1 MSKIVKKEGNL
12 IYGNFPQN
20 NHKEHESEVFQKAAN
35 DNVLSMNSR
44 QRIRDEKPYTAKEL
58 WINYGA
64 VACVFMV
71 VGGSVVFNFKRS
83 SGGRGLASVVQSA
96 EYKEAE
102 TGIVQDLNVG
112 RRELS
117 SIGGEPQGKAQL
129 EEREA
134 FEYQTFQ
141 SYHVSFD
148 IEGYIQEIQLKPE
161 KTPIYIKD
169 VSVFIHDYQKFFPP
183 YKSVTKESHRFD
195 ESQNLF
201 VSHYLL
207 EGGHQSVQAVF
218 QTDPENMLI
227 SAVLEIVEI

>member
-20 NHKEHESEVFQKAAN
+20 TCKEHENEVFQKAAN
-35 DNVLSMNSR
+35 DNVLSMHHP
-44 QRIRDEKPYTAKEL
+44 QKIRDEKPYTSKEL

-71 VGGSVVFNFKRS
+71 VGGSVIFNFKKS
-83 SGGRGLASVVQSA
+83 SGGRGLASVAQSA
-96 EYKEAE
+96 EYKEVE
-102 TGIVQDLNVG
+102 RGIVQDLNVG

-117 SIGGEPQGKAQL
+117 SIGGGPQGEAEL

-134 FEYQTFQ
+134 FESQTFQ

-148 IEGYIQEIQLKPE
+148 VEGYVQEIQLKPE
-161 KTPIYIKD
+161 KTPVYIRD

-183 YKSVTKESHRFD
+183 YNSVIQKSRRFD
-195 ESQNLF
+195 KSKNLF
-201 VSHYLL
+201 VSYYLL
-207 EGGHQSVQAVF
+207 EGDHQHVQAVF